1 MYVFQ
6 CLSEIN
12 LCYSK
17 FLTLSQRKK
26 LLFLS
31 HICGKKSN
39 GQWLKLRRKSKRE
52 RKSIV
57 KILQKFFKC
66 YTKLLIFFFFLF
78 ACKYR
83 VMNKNINT
91 SNAILLLFVTIK
103 LSIIVKK
110 WRKII
115 YNYAYKIL
123 QIYNFRDYQ
132 LNIHVK

>member
-1 MYVFQ
+1 
-6 CLSEIN
+6 
-12 LCYSK
+12 
-17 FLTLSQRKK
+17 
-26 LLFLS
+26 
-31 HICGKKSN
+31 
-39 GQWLKLRRKSKRE
+39 
-52 RKSIV
+52 
-57 KILQKFFKC
+57 
-66 YTKLLIFFFFLF
+66 
-78 ACKYR
+78 
-83 VMNKNINT
+83 MNKNINT